1 MSRGGAE
8 MTFDIAWTRR
18 VAHQWRTKADDW
30 VIEATLTERVLLGGK
45 PAIKVICRI
54 AAIDEDKSDAEA
66 AIGSGTPHA
75 RGSASCIAST
85 ATPATASSACS
96 RSRCRGRRQS
106 APACQHHKPR
116 SDASPLHGAAT
127 WDRKG

>member
-1 MSRGGAE
+1 

-54 AAIDEDKSDAEA
+54 AAIDEDKIDEEA
-66 AIGSGTPHA
+66 ARDRFWHAARARLGKLYRLDGHA
-75 RGSASCIAST
+75 RDGIERLLALKVPRPAPIGAGLPAS
-85 ATPATASSACS
+85 
-96 RSRCRGRRQS
+96 Q
-106 APACQHHKPR
+106 
-116 SDASPLHGAAT
+116 AAE
-127 WDRKG
+127 